1 MNTATAQ
8 PSLFED
14 IPTPP
19 AKIFRTT
26 VVRSHDRRVPG
37 DPDIAESAK
46 PQAAMMPPATPTPK
60 PTDTPKPITTP
71 RAPHNGSRTSRAAAE
86 GVSEGRKVS
95 QAELCF
101 GAVLRAMASSPMG
114 LTRQDLAAALNIKEG
129 IICARV
135 RPMVTG
141 EDTRF
146 SLVEPGLTR
155 IGLEG
160 ARQKVLWVAI
170 ERQEPIVC
178 FCGECGGEGV
188 SRLFEVGRPGMDDP
202 SKPVYR
208 GYLTVRSCRVSGCWW
223 SEVA

>member
-1 MNTATAQ
+1 MSPATCQ

-19 AKIFRTT
+19 AKSFRAT
-26 VVRSHDRRVPG
+26 VVRSHYRRVPG

-46 PQAAMMPPATPTPK
+46 PQTAMMPPAPPAPK
-60 PTDTPKPITTP
+60 PTQPTTSP
-71 RAPHNGSRTSRAAAE
+71 RAPHNGTRTSRAAAE
-86 GVSEGRKVS
+86 GVSEGRKATQVE
-95 QAELCF
+95 QCF

-114 LTRQDLAAALNIKEG
+114 ATREEIAAATDIEESTV
-129 IICARV
+129 CARV

-141 EDTRF
+141 KDTRF
-146 SLVEPGLTR
+146 PLVEPGLTR

-170 ERQEPIVC
+170 ERQEPIPC
-178 FCGECGGEGV
+178 HCPECGGEGV
-188 SRLFEVGRPGMDDP
+188 SRLFEVGKPGMDDP
-202 SKPVYR
+202 SKPVYM
-208 GYLTVRSCRVSGCWW
+208 GYLTVRSCRASGCWW